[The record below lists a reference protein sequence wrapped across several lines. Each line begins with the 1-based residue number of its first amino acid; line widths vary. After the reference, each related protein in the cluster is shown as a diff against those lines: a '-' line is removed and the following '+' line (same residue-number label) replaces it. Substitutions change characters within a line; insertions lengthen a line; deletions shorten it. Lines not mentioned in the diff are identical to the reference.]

1 MSFENSKVLV
11 SALLVATAV
20 VRMQEEAVSGVRH
33 NVLRDVYHYRTR
45 WRRRSINA
53 IAVVTIG
60 IGGAL
65 VVHSIV
71 DERRQARTADVEEL
85 TPTD

>member
-1 MSFENSKVLV
+1 MGFENSKALV

-20 VRMQEEAVSGVRH
+20 MRMQEEAVNGVRH
-33 NVLRDVYHYRTR
+33 NVLRDVNHYRTR

-53 IAVVTIG
+53 VAVAAIG

-65 VVHSIV
+65 VVHSVV
-71 DERRQARTADVEEL
+71 DERRQARTADAEEL
-85 TPTD
+85 TPTN